1 MIPGLLLYKIMQLFA
16 IMILGFL
23 IVKFKIVKSSDSLIL
38 SKISLYL
45 LMPASIL
52 SAFDIELT
60 GEVAQGFVLAISVAI
75 GLHFVFLIIDLVYKK
90 LLRASSVER
99 ASVMYS
105 NAGNLIFPI
114 VSFVLGDEWVI
125 YSCAFLIVQLTF
137 LWTHGV
143 NLFSD
148 DKRFH
153 FKKILLNIN
162 LITIAIG
169 LVLMICRIRLPAF
182 VSEVTSSVGG
192 MLGTV
197 GMLIAGMTMASVDLK
212 SAVKNARL
220 YLVLFMRMIFTPA
233 VSLLILRAVLLFV
246 KIDNAESIL
255 LVPFLACITPS
266 AATVMQFAQIHKKE
280 PELAVSVNVASALV
294 SIATMPLFVWLY
306 FL

>member
-1 MIPGLLLYKIMQLFA
+1 MIPSLLLYKIMQLF
-16 IMILGFL
+16 IVMILGFL
-23 IVKFKIVKSSDSLIL
+23 IVKTGLVKSEDSLVL

-60 GEVAQGFVLAISVAI
+60 GDVARGFTLALCAAV
-75 GLHFVFLIIDLVYKK
+75 GLHIVFLIIDFAFKRT
-90 LLRASSVER
+90 LRGSGVER

-114 VSFVLGDEWVI
+114 VSFVLGGEWVI

-148 DKRFH
+148 DKKIH
-153 FKKILLNIN
+153 LKKIFLNVN

-182 VSEVTSSVGG
+182 VSEITASVGG

-197 GMLIAGMTMASVDLK
+197 GMLIAGMTMASVNLK

-220 YLVLFMRMIFTPA
+220 YLVLFMRMIFTPL
-233 VSLLILRAVLLFV
+233 VSLLLLKALLLFV
-246 KIDNAESIL
+246 KIDGGESIL

-266 AATVMQFAQIHKKE
+266 AATVMQFAQIHKKD
-280 PELAVSVNVASALV
+280 PEFAVSVNVASALV

>member
-1 MIPGLLLYKIMQLFA
+1 MIPGLLLYKIMQLFVV
-16 IMILGFL
+16 MILGFL
-23 IVKFKIVKSSDSLIL
+23 IVKIGLVKSEDSLIL

-60 GEVAQGFVLAISVAI
+60 GDVARGFILALCAAV
-75 GLHFVFLIIDLVYKK
+75 GLHLVFLGIDL
-90 LLRASSVER
+90 ASKYIFHSTGVER

-148 DKRFH
+148 DKKFH
-153 FKKILLNIN
+153 FKKIILNVN

-169 LVLMICRIRLPAF
+169 LILMICRIRLPAF

-197 GMLIAGMTMASVDLK
+197 GMLIAGMTMASVNLK

-220 YLVLFMRMIFTPA
+220 YLVLFMRMILTPA
-233 VSLLILRAVLLFV
+233 VSLLILRVVLLFV
-246 KIDNAESIL
+246 KIPDAESIL

-266 AATVMQFAQIHKKE
+266 AATIMQFAQIHKKD

>member
-60 GEVAQGFVLAISVAI
+60 GDVAKGFILALAVAVGLHLVFLAI
-75 GLHFVFLIIDLVYKK
+75 DLAFSRICK
-90 LLRASSVER
+90 ATSVER

-114 VSFVLGDEWVI
+114 VSFVLGGEWVI
-125 YSCAFLIVQLTF
+125 YSCAFLIVQLAF

-143 NLFSD
+143 NLFSE
-148 DKRFH
+148 DKKFH
-153 FKKILLNIN
+153 FKKIITNVNLL
-162 LITIAIG
+162 TIALG
-169 LVLMICRIRLPAF
+169 LVLLLCRVRLPAF

-197 GMLIAGMTMASVDLK
+197 GMLIAGMTMASVDLIR
-212 SAVKNARL
+212 VIKNARL
-220 YLVLFMRMIFTPA
+220 YLVLIMRMIFTPA
-233 VSLLILRAVLLFV
+233 VTLILLRLLLLV
-246 KIDNAESIL
+246 INIENAESIL
-255 LVPFLACITPS
+255 LISFLACITPS
-266 AATVMQFAQIHKKE
+266 AATVMQFAQIHNKDS
-280 PELAVSVNVASALV
+280 ELAVSVNVASALI
-294 SIATMPLFVWLY
+294 SIVTMPLFVWLY